1 MKGDVEGVQKL
12 MSGARLARAD
22 AAMQPPTDVQIWLA
36 TPGTISLPGASLK
49 THPKMRRQGGFNLIE
64 LMIVLAIMGILGALL
79 ALNYSGAKSTARALY
94 TDISTIAK
102 NAARLKI
109 DTGCYPKR
117 ASLLVNPAE
126 ATNSAY
132 NSCARSI
139 GNTYQGPYLQK
150 FPVDSATGELN
161 EDKLGEGIRVSFPDY
176 ESSGGRRLW
185 MVRTTMV
192 QSDVAREFLIQ
203 CNGKLDETTMTGAS
217 AFNDYRCRYAGDLST
232 DSVTL
237 DYLYDETR

>member
-1 MKGDVEGVQKL
+1 MHSLCG
-12 MSGARLARAD
+12 S
-22 AAMQPPTDVQIWLA
+22 WLA
-36 TPGTISLPGASLK
+36 CDWPQRGPPDSNTAAS
-49 THPKMRRQGGFNLIE
+49 N
-64 LMIVLAIMGILGALL
+64 
-79 ALNYSGAKSTARALY
+79 TAAVNH
-94 TDISTIAK
+94 K
-102 NAARLKI
+102 NKKI
-109 DTGCYPKR
+109 RGVACPSYPKR
-117 ASLLVNPAE
+117 ASLLVNPSE
-126 ATNSAY
+126 ATNAAY

-161 EDKLGEGIRVSFPDY
+161 EDTLGEGIRVSFPDY

-192 QSDVAREFLIQ
+192 QSDGAREVLIQ

-217 AFNDYRCRYAGDLST
+217 AFNDYRCRYTGDLST